1 VPGVFLA
8 AGAVPSFDMAGLSN
22 LFADNAVSLLWKCLA
37 AGTPKAF
44 RTTFHSGLQ
53 EQRPKFG
60 ASCGK
65 QRSTASICLLLSRQ
79 MTAFNPAPR
88 HHLPELEAMSLLKR
102 DWPRLSFEPGS
113 TCLPADTG
121 HAGNA
126 SYDVS
131 LMIRAEHFFLFAPA
145 RAKMQD
151 CAFIAVFAPI
161 LLLTLSIMPVLH
173 AAKRQRR
180 MIISWHHRPMTT
192 HHLSI
197 SHNQFLRAGAMTR
210 NA

>member
-1 VPGVFLA
+1 
-8 AGAVPSFDMAGLSN
+8 
-22 LFADNAVSLLWKCLA
+22 
-37 AGTPKAF
+37 
-44 RTTFHSGLQ
+44 
-53 EQRPKFG
+53 
-60 ASCGK
+60 
-65 QRSTASICLLLSRQ
+65 